1 MKITP
6 EQKAGVIQLLCQ
18 ILLSDL
24 DYRVRM
30 IASKSLGKLQDP
42 RAISALTRA
51 ASDDPAFQVRISAV
65 EALFVICSGQE
76 LIDPMTEQPEKT
88 TNPNF
93 GADQAGMLQINA
105 DQSTGFQINVS
116 GGTVNITPP
125 NPPD

>member
-18 ILLSDL
+18 ILLSDR

-30 IASKSLGKLQDP
+30 QSSESLGKLQDP
-42 RAISALTRA
+42 RAIPALTKA

-65 EALFVICSGQE
+65 EALFLICSDQE
-76 LIDPMTEQPEKT
+76 LIDPMTEQPENP

-93 GADQAGMLQINA
+93 GVDRSGMLQTNA
-105 DQSTGFQINVS
+105 DQSTGFQINIS

>member
-18 ILLSDL
+18 ILLSDR

-30 IASKSLGKLQDP
+30 IASESLGKLQDP

-76 LIDPMTEQPEKT
+76 LIDSMTEQPEKP

-116 GGTVNITPP
+116 GGTVNIIPP